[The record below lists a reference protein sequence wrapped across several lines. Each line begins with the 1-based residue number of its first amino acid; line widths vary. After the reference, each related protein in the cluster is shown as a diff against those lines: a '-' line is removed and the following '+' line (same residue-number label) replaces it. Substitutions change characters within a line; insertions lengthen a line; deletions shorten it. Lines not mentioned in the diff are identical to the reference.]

1 MAKKESPNKNLYIYS
16 LPYNEL
22 ILHSGLDRI
31 ELSFD
36 GFDLPEF
43 WNNKWHV
50 WTTTLFFWG
59 QWYPFIYQ
67 VSNYK
72 GFQYSIDLKYDFKGY
87 KFECIKIMMGNKSP
101 VSTFKNK
108 IIIEGQFLRLSN
120 IENFQFTTRDILD
133 FLDTHFVG
141 LKVLTFDYCMDIQ
154 INQEYPDFLWDV
166 YFEAYRL
173 RSIWHKNFK
182 PVTPAGITEYIYDG
196 DIDTKKNDSLYWR
209 YYDKK
214 VDINKHWTQAIYLS
228 YIENPNHIFRF
239 ELNFRKTSTQNIT
252 FQDLYKD
259 QMLFSIFH
267 TKLESKGI
275 LIFKD
280 TLDFDKTL
288 IKRQDKQKN
297 KLKGWSIY
305 KLDTLWKINQAK
317 WVISQLDRMEKAGID
332 IMWMKQDK
340 QILDISQSQEYAM
353 YYMWMLDG
361 ITEFFMGINN
371 VFYVD
376 FKKEIEGHIE
386 YIETTCGIPYSQFL
400 NHVKWYIDT
409 HLEYLFDHLS
419 IPIICLVDLYFI
431 ERICSEEDK
440 VFEFLK
446 IFKDEEIMSFCRKD
460 IKTQLRRIK
469 RDRTYQ
475 LMFQTNTYKDANTA
489 LKIVSFVTKT
499 TQYVSN
505 NN

>member
-1 MAKKESPNKNLYIYS
+1 MPKKESPNKDLYIYS

-43 WNNKWHV
+43 WDNKWHV

-59 QWYPFIYQ
+59 QWYHFIYQ
-67 VSNYK
+67 ISNYK
-72 GFQYSIDLKYDFKGY
+72 GFQYSIDLKYDYKGY
-87 KFECIKIMMGNKSP
+87 KFEAIKIMIGNKSP

-108 IIIEGQFLRLSN
+108 IIIEGKFLRFSN

-141 LKVLTFDYCMDIQ
+141 LKVMTFDYCMDIQ
-154 INQEYPDFLWDV
+154 IDQKYPDFLGDV

-173 RSIWHKNFK
+173 RTIWHKNFK
-182 PVTPAGITEYIYDG
+182 PVTPAWITEYIYDG
-196 DIDTKKNDSLYWR
+196 DIDSKKNDVLYWR

-214 VDINKHWTQAIYLS
+214 IEIAKEWTKDIYLS

-252 FQDLYKD
+252 FQDLYKE

-275 LIFKD
+275 LIFKE
-280 TLDFDKTL
+280 TLDFEKTL
-288 IKRQDKQKN
+288 IKRQTKQKN
-297 KLKGWSIY
+297 KLKWWSIY

-317 WVISQLDRMEKAGID
+317 GVISQLDRMEKAGID
-332 IMWMKQDK
+332 ILWMKQDK

-353 YYMWMLDG
+353 YYVWMLDG
-361 ITEFFMGINN
+361 ITEFFMGIDN

-386 YIETTCGIPYSQFL
+386 YIEATCGIPYSEFL

-431 ERICSEEDK
+431 EKIHPEEDK
-440 VFEFLK
+440 IFEFLK
-446 IFKDEEIMSFCRKD
+446 IFKDEEIMSFCKKD

-469 RDRTYQ
+469 RDRTYE
-475 LMFQTNTYKDANTA
+475 LMFQTHTHNDANTA

-505 NN
+505 N